1 MYDEDS
7 FHQNVLDFAKG
18 FGERQNLVVA
28 VQLKE
33 KIAIAYCDNE
43 YKNNWKRNESIFCSK
58 CVKRNKGKQKNKKES
73 ISIPKISE
81 FNQLIF

>member
-7 FHQNVLDFAKG
+7 FHQNALDFVKG
-18 FGERQNLVVA
+18 FVA
-28 VQLKE
+28 VQLKK